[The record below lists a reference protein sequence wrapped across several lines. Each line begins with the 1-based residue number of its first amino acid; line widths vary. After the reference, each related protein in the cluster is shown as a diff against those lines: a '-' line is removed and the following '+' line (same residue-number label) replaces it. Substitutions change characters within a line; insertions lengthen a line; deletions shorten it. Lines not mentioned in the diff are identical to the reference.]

1 MSTFVLCQRYLN
13 LKKNLKKIQL
23 ELEVKDVF
31 FFLNYQDNLSGQK
44 MLNLIK
50 ESEAETQTPFS
61 KVESGNLLVDSGF
74 QILKEATAIKIII

>member
-1 MSTFVLCQRYLN
+1 MV
-13 LKKNLKKIQL
+13 KK
-23 ELEVKDVF
+23 V
-31 FFLNYQDNLSGQK
+31 
-44 MLNLIK
+44 LNLIK